1 MGAFSLCHD
10 TSSGA
15 AFIVPGAT
23 AHPPFVWDEV
33 YRGSNMVWGML
44 GEDEGRGNRTI
55 EAKRSVAGE
64 SSAW

>member
-1 MGAFSLCHD
+1 
-10 TSSGA
+10 
-15 AFIVPGAT
+15 
-23 AHPPFVWDEV
+23 
-33 YRGSNMVWGML
+33 MVWGML